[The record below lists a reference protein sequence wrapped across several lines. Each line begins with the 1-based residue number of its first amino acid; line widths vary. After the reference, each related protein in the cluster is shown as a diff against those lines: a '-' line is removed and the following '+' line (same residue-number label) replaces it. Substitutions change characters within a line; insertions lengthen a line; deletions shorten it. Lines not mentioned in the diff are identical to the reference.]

1 MKKKILGFIIFIASA
16 VCMVGCGSSKI
27 EKTEDRDYKVGDYLT
42 YGSYEQDNNKSNGK
56 EPIEWEIICVEDGKA
71 LIISKYGLDVKI
83 YDTHK
88 NGSTWE
94 TCSLRSW
101 LNNEFLNDN
110 FSDSEKKKIIKTI
123 VTADDNEKFE
133 ISGGNDTE
141 DKIFL
146 LSIKEVEQ
154 YLTTESS
161 RECIP
166 TEYAKTVSDLF
177 SDNNDDG
184 KDDYEC
190 CAWWLRTVGDYNN
203 YASCIW
209 PEDAEGGHYH
219 EIADVA
225 VTDDYCAL
233 RPAMW
238 IDISSLVEDSV
249 VENDKTT
256 ETEKND
262 ETVTNPNASA
272 EEKYNA
278 AILLMESGKYEE
290 AMKIFDS
297 IFTYK
302 DSFEKSEECKNKADG
317 NKYNEAIA
325 LMDAGKYEEA
335 AEIFK
340 ALDPTKYINELSDCE
355 KGVKYNVALK
365 LVEAGKVEEAY
376 SAFVEIQDFK
386 DSKMQLDKLA
396 DDYKNQILKKLENLM
411 IGESFTFGNYGEPI
425 EWIIIDKTEEGCL
438 VLSKKALS
446 YISNIDAKRWENS
459 NLRKWM
465 NGSFYNSAF
474 TDVEKELIL
483 TSKITEEFSY
493 TVAIGNYVEDKVF
506 APSYEEYAAFVAYGG
521 LSGISQAYLTVS
533 ASESYG
539 YGERDDMIG
548 CWCLRSNDDEIEYV
562 DYDGENQSMSSMSGF
577 YDGMFTRPAMWIG
590 TETNSEIED
599 IQACQVGDIIKFGKT
614 SRSLYWLDPPKPIKW
629 KVLEIKDGK
638 ALVIS
643 EETLTYYTYD
653 DSSWENSTIRKEI
666 NGSYYNGWFSDVEK
680 SMICTTEIP
689 AKETTDGKVSK
700 KTVKD
705 KIFLLS
711 EAEVNKYFPNPAD
724 KLCISEYMRQDMY
737 EEVYY
742 SVNYWWT
749 RTTDDKGNIRTVYME
764 EDGAEIVGRERSK
777 YGYVRPAMWIDL
789 T

>member
-1 MKKKILGFIIFIASA
+1 MKKKILGFIIFLASA

-133 ISGGNDTE
+133 IRGGNDTE

-177 SDNNDDG
+177 FDNNDDG

-278 AILLMESGKYEE
+278 AILLME
-290 AMKIFDS
+290 
-297 IFTYK
+297 
-302 DSFEKSEECKNKADG
+302 
-317 NKYNEAIA
+317 
-325 LMDAGKYEEA
+325 
-335 AEIFK
+335 
-340 ALDPTKYINELSDCE
+340 
-355 KGVKYNVALK
+355 
-365 LVEAGKVEEAY
+365 
-376 SAFVEIQDFK
+376 
-386 DSKMQLDKLA
+386 
-396 DDYKNQILKKLENLM
+396 
-411 IGESFTFGNYGEPI
+411 
-425 EWIIIDKTEEGCL
+425 
-438 VLSKKALS
+438 
-446 YISNIDAKRWENS
+446 
-459 NLRKWM
+459 
-465 NGSFYNSAF
+465 
-474 TDVEKELIL
+474 
-483 TSKITEEFSY
+483 
-493 TVAIGNYVEDKVF
+493 
-506 APSYEEYAAFVAYGG
+506 
-521 LSGISQAYLTVS
+521 
-533 ASESYG
+533 
-539 YGERDDMIG
+539 RD
-548 CWCLRSNDDEIEYV
+548 
-562 DYDGENQSMSSMSGF
+562 
-577 YDGMFTRPAMWIG
+577 
-590 TETNSEIED
+590 
-599 IQACQVGDIIKFGKT
+599 
-614 SRSLYWLDPPKPIKW
+614 
-629 KVLEIKDGK
+629 
-638 ALVIS
+638 
-643 EETLTYYTYD
+643 
-653 DSSWENSTIRKEI
+653 
-666 NGSYYNGWFSDVEK
+666 
-680 SMICTTEIP
+680 
-689 AKETTDGKVSK
+689 
-700 KTVKD
+700 
-705 KIFLLS
+705 
-711 EAEVNKYFPNPAD
+711 
-724 KLCISEYMRQDMY
+724 
-737 EEVYY
+737 
-742 SVNYWWT
+742 
-749 RTTDDKGNIRTVYME
+749 
-764 EDGAEIVGRERSK
+764 
-777 YGYVRPAMWIDL
+777 
-789 T
+789 